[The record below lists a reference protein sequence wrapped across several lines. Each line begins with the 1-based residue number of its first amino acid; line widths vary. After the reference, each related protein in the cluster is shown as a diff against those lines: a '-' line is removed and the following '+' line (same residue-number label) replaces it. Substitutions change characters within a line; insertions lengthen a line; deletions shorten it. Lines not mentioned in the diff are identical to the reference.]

1 MLDVP
6 DKMHKGVKKKKVPL
20 KMKIH
25 ALEVNPPPASAYSI
39 TEQHNL
45 PAVDFSL
52 LKLKPSNA
60 NQQILFEVTSS

>member
-1 MLDVP
+1 
-6 DKMHKGVKKKKVPL
+6 
-20 KMKIH
+20 MKIY